1 MASSHKCS
9 FKVEEVDLSQVE
21 PYISPR
27 LQLHYG
33 LAFFTN
39 SLLCRE
45 LCYLLNKLCAWFTL
59 NSLSGIFNHGLRQDT
74 SSWSLAIQS
83 GGQGCGTQQLWT
95 NKTTVLLWPP
105 YALPQAVVGWEASPP
120 LLLGWSPSLSLII
133 VHFQGFLGLNEKHL
147 ASSKYSI
154 NARSPQTS
162 LP

>member
-59 NSLSGIFNHGLRQDT
+59 KKKKRKRKLDLRYVILLMKNWYTFFHYLPTFVLFCFVHIVFYFSFFHILVFGNFQMYKKLEQINEHLCILHLH
-74 SSWSLAIQS
+74 SLAIHIFV
-83 GGQGCGTQQLWT
+83 T
-95 NKTTVLLWPP
+95 
-105 YALPQAVVGWEASPP
+105 
-120 LLLGWSPSLSLII
+120 
-133 VHFQGFLGLNEKHL
+133 GFL
-147 ASSKYSI
+147 
-154 NARSPQTS
+154 
-162 LP
+162 